1 MPICNCETN
10 GCRLKGG
17 VQLPLRTARAHAH
30 TDTANR
36 YECARLA
43 SEKALQEQDDA
54 IATHLASMTLA
65 DQVSEPS
72 HNGGRLWGKSF
83 PNHNHTIQPGD
94 DSPSTTN
101 STTYR
106 QRVDYGLSRLHALE
120 KDFNILNSR
129 ALSQL
134 SELGMPSEPNCPFP
148 LKPLIVDTRNI
159 MDQVSNVNSR
169 LAAIREIKSTIL
181 TQCNELH
188 TKLKNAQ
195 RCWVDQAKE
204 ITRFKPNELH
214 ELNTGTYPLY
224 LHSICSSNLTF
235 RSPLPTPSSWR

>member
-17 VQLPLRTARAHAH
+17 VQLSLRTARDHAHA
-30 TDTANR
+30 DTARR
-36 YECARLA
+36 YERAHLA
-43 SEKALQEQDDA
+43 SEKALQEQEDA

-72 HNGGRLWGKSF
+72 HDGGRLWGKSF
-83 PNHNHTIQPGD
+83 PNHNHSNQSGD
-94 DSPSTTN
+94 DPPSTTN

-106 QRVDYGLSRLHALE
+106 QRIDYGLSRLHSLE

-129 ALSQL
+129 ALLQL
-134 SELGMPSEPNCPFP
+134 AELGMPSEPNCPFP

-169 LAAIREIKSTIL
+169 LAAVRDIKSTIL
-181 TQCNELH
+181 NQCNELH
-188 TKLKNAQ
+188 IKLKNAQ

-204 ITRFKPNELH
+204 ITKFKPNKPH
-214 ELNTGTYPLY
+214 ELNTGTYPCY

-235 RSPLPTPSSWR
+235 RSPLPTPSSRR